1 MVNLQNK
8 NSCPAKAAEK
18 TPCKGSCGGKLSK
31 CCLLCPM
38 FDFKKNYHKPQLIKK
53 ITLNL
58 KVKKTFHAQVIDK
71 IEIIIFQKHFLP
83 MQKHN
88 DLFELKFNL
97 FKLKSWGNR
106 VSVNLLSGGMPLVH
120 RNPYP
125 ILYHDQLDFAALF
138 CNEHLKTLFILLL
151 QLNKTRSISLVVQ
164 EQSNIG
170 CVHIYDVTYS
180 LKYCGSLCCMLIIV
194 SQFYQ
199 ILIIL

>member
-1 MVNLQNK
+1 
-8 NSCPAKAAEK
+8 
-18 TPCKGSCGGKLSK
+18 
-31 CCLLCPM
+31 
-38 FDFKKNYHKPQLIKK
+38 
-53 ITLNL
+53 
-58 KVKKTFHAQVIDK
+58 
-71 IEIIIFQKHFLP
+71 

-97 FKLKSWGNR
+97 IKLKSWGNG

-180 LKYCGSLCCMLIIV
+180 LKLRDIISNCSQWFWWILWSHYAVNYMCCYLAVSRFFVCYFWFSSRSMLGFCFTYLYLLT
-194 SQFYQ
+194 SHTCEKNCH
-199 ILIIL
+199 ILIDCLFVNLRLTYGPRLLRSVLF